1 MFPSIHPKRLDRP
14 LDSFISPP
22 RATTKPR
29 DYQLSPPDQLLSRTS
44 IRSSRGRSTSS
55 SSLNDQLLFNCT
67 CQAISLLPFPSNNLW
82 RHFCI
87 RNARTYPSTKTY
99 TSYREY
105 LMRLQKLR
113 FYPLA
118 FYFFFFLSLSRVC
131 ANARSPRL
139 ISPLTTRFFPFP
151 TPGERIFRSSDAI
164 MLQNV
169 QAFRL
174 SFHFFLGRRFEDIRP
189 SAQSAS
195 LLPFPKKRK
204 PVHTPIRIIH
214 CVQRVNG
221 NFKCFPPTETYIY
234 IHACHWILLDWQMH
248 RRLPPPGCACVNGGN
263 REQVETKRHR
273 VIRAPL
279 R

>member
-1 MFPSIHPKRLDRP
+1 M
-14 LDSFISPP
+14 
-22 RATTKPR
+22 
-29 DYQLSPPDQLLSRTS
+29 
-44 IRSSRGRSTSS
+44 
-55 SSLNDQLLFNCT
+55 C
-67 CQAISLLPFPSNNLW
+67 
-82 RHFCI
+82 
-87 RNARTYPSTKTY
+87 
-99 TSYREY
+99 
-105 LMRLQKLR
+105 LQKLR

-221 NFKCFPPTETYIY
+221 NFKCFPPTETHIY
-234 IHACHWILLDWQMH
+234 T
-248 RRLPPPGCACVNGGN
+248 RLSLNPARPANAPPSSSTCACVNGSN